1 MVGLCSAGEELS
13 SPSSL
18 GSGNEALLP
27 LLTRT
32 LQAPQKA
39 SPLPSVIQ
47 TEKGDAELP
56 GVGWRGPRSGAGQP
70 HPRGHGVNPQVLSL
84 NARSLSPT
92 TSIAPKQI
100 ASICL

>member
-56 GVGWRGPRSGAGQP
+56 GWAGEALGVG
-70 HPRGHGVNPQVLSL
+70 LD
-84 NARSLSPT
+84 SP
-92 TSIAPKQI
+92 IPGGMG
-100 ASICL
+100 